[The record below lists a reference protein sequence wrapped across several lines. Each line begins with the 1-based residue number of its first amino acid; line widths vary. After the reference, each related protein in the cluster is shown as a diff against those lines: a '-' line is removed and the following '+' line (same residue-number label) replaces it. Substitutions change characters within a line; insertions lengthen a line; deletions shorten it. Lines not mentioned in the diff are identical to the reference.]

1 MMITA
6 QGSRSTPITLPITL
20 DSQPDLWQLVH
31 DASAR
36 LGVPAPVEISLYP
49 LPDVQVQPGRLLL
62 GLPLVLELPADELAA
77 VIAHELFHQADLGG
91 HSAFAADNVA
101 QVVSPESMAA
111 AVVRGT
117 YLALTF
123 QRFVQQYVG
132 PLAVAGWYPVDLWA
146 AWRWVFQQDSAVPE
160 TAPGVRPVPLRPL
173 GFEAEAGFAKLL
185 AEQLAHGAELRALTF
200 DAAPAEIWDEA
211 AALCA
216 IRIREAA
223 AELLGH
229 PVVLPVHV
237 LELVQAGQAAEI
249 LRRCGAESP
258 DLFPVSRVLGQVV
271 GDALRRRG
279 YRHEHTLRQ
288 HLLIGPAF
296 DRIDVHAVI
305 DPIDR
310 GEPASAELLEFL
322 A

>member
-6 QGSRSTPITLPITL
+6 HGSRSAPIAQPITLE
-20 DSQPDLWQLVH
+20 SQPELWQLVH

-36 LGVPAPVEISLYP
+36 LGVPAPAEISIYP
-49 LPDVQVQPGRLLL
+49 LPDVQVQSGRILI
-62 GLPLVLELPADELAA
+62 GLPLVLDLPADELAA
-77 VIAHELFHQADLGG
+77 MIAHELFHQAALGG
-91 HSAFAADNVA
+91 HSAYARDSVA
-101 QVVSPESMAA
+101 HVVSPESMAG

-123 QRFVQQYVG
+123 QRFVLQYVG

-146 AWRWVFQQDSAVPE
+146 AWRWVLQQDSAAPE

-173 GFEAEAGFAKLL
+173 GFETEAGFAKLL
-185 AEQLAHGAELRALTF
+185 AEQLSNNTELKALTF
-200 DAAPAEIWDEA
+200 DAVPEEIWEEA
-211 AALCA
+211 AAMRV

-229 PVVLPVHV
+229 PVVLPFHV
-237 LELVQAGQAAEI
+237 LGLVQAGQSAEI

-258 DLFPVSRVLGQVV
+258 DLFPVSRVLGPMVA
-271 GDALRRRG
+271 DALRRRG
-279 YRHEHTLRQ
+279 YRHENILRQ
-288 HLLIGPAF
+288 HVFTGPSF
-296 DRIDVHAVI
+296 DRIDVHALI

-310 GEPASAELLEFL
+310 GEPTPPKLLEFL
-322 A
+322 K